1 LSDGIITFGSLNRLT
16 KVSAEAYRVWAEVL
30 LAVPRSRLILKTPEL
45 NDAAVRERVA
55 GHFTQAGVA
64 AERIIMLGKSSWHEH
79 MQAYN
84 QIDMAL
90 DPFPHGG
97 GVTALEGLMMGVPVI
112 TLRWPTVVGRLSA
125 SIMTTLGLTDWIAET
140 QEQYVALAIRKASD
154 LQSLAELRQ
163 QLRGMFTSSIIGDQ
177 VAYARAVEQ
186 EYRLLWQEWCA
197 SV

>member
-1 LSDGIITFGSLNRLT
+1 
-16 KVSAEAYRVWAEVL
+16 
-30 LAVPRSRLILKTPEL
+30 
-45 NDAAVRERVA
+45 
-55 GHFTQAGVA
+55 
-64 AERIIMLGKSSWHEH
+64 
-79 MQAYN
+79 
-84 QIDMAL
+84 
-90 DPFPHGG
+90 
-97 GVTALEGLMMGVPVI
+97 VTALEGLMMGVPVI

-125 SIMTTLGLTDWIAET
+125 SIMTTLGLTDWITET